1 MKNNAT
7 AFPLLDGLDAFV
19 EVSTFGRHT
28 FDEFTEEMGAVYAL
42 RAALT
47 LFVYDHFAF
56 MLALTLTRKT
66 RLVSFGCYRK
76 LFVLES

>member
-7 AFPLLDGLDAFV
+7 AFSLLDGLDAFV

-28 FDEFTEEMGAVYAL
+28 FDEFTEEMGAVDAL
-42 RAALT
+42 RAALA

-56 MLALTLTRKT
+56 MLAFTLIREKK
-66 RLVSFGCYRK
+66 LVFFRYVC
-76 LFVLES
+76 LES